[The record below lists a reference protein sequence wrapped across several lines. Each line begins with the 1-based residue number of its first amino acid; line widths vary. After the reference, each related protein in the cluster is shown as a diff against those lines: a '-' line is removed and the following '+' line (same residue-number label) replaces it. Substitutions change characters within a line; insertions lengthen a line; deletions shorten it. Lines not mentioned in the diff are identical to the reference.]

1 MARETAFHPITSRT
15 AAGFTDEA
23 GWLWVTNFGDVDA
36 EYRAIREGVGMW
48 DLSPLNKWEFSGPDA
63 FEAAQ
68 RIHTN
73 DILGMTPGQVRY
85 GAFVDEEGLVVDDG
99 TVFRFEDHLWVCT
112 NSNEREEYFEAAT
125 KGLDVQI
132 SYIAPDLPSMQIQGP
147 KSRDLLRSITEAELD
162 ALRYFR
168 FLPDPVRVGGVPV
181 WLSRTGFSGELGYEV
196 FLRPEHASALW
207 EAVRGAGATPYGAD
221 VIEPIRVEVGMIV
234 TDYDYEPHQRTP
246 YDLGLD
252 RFVALHELN
261 MGTEALATIAGDPP
275 NRFRTVRLEGERLP
289 AYGASRRTRGPGG
302 RRPDV
307 AGAQPPVR
315 TDRPGDPAARRRRAR
330 HAGGGHRRRGRDR
343 RHGRRGV
350 DPRSEQGAAARVARG
365 RKTGEGG
372 STR

>member
-147 KSRDLLRSITEAELD
+147 KSRDLLRSITDAELD

-168 FLPDPVRVGGVPV
+168 FLPDPVRVGGVPA

-196 FLRPEHASALW
+196 FLRPEHAPALW

-261 MGTEALATIAGDPP
+261 MGTEALATIAGAPP

-289 AYGASRRTRGPGG
+289 AYGATVAQQGREVGVLTSPARSPRFGPIGLAILQRDAAEPGTHVEVTDDEGAIGG
-302 RRPDV
+302 TVDV
-307 AGAQPPVR
+307 ASILDPNKE
-315 TDRPGDPAARRRRAR
+315 RPRA
-330 HAGGGHRRRGRDR
+330 
-343 RHGRRGV
+343 
-350 DPRSEQGAAARVARG
+350 
-365 RKTGEGG
+365 
-372 STR
+372 